1 MEAASHHD
9 TGAGTQDSLPK
20 ALHIENAQT
29 YLDRLIRELHALGN
43 EKKQPLVTVLEYLS
57 QHIRVTREEI
67 GALKPGGDGD
77 FLSSTAD
84 ELEEI
89 VAETAKAANEIMG
102 AAESVEAVA
111 LGTDAK
117 TREALQ
123 AAATRI
129 YEASAFQDITGQR
142 ITKVVRALQ
151 HIESRIEA
159 LASACGEALSRSSGG
174 ESPKGDAAFLNG
186 PQLSRAAATQSE
198 IDSLFDS
205 LDVAP

>member
-1 MEAASHHD
+1 MTD
-9 TGAGTQDSLPK
+9 TDK
-20 ALHIENAQT
+20 NALGLQIDNAQD

-57 QHIRVTREEI
+57 HHIRVTREEI
-67 GALKPGGDGD
+67 GALKLSDSGD

-84 ELEEI
+84 ELEE
-89 VAETAKAANEIMG
+89 VVEETARAANEIMG
-102 AAESVEAVA
+102 AAEAIEAVA
-111 LGTDAK
+111 AGTDPK

-123 AAATRI
+123 AATTRI

-142 ITKVVRALQ
+142 ITKVVRAFQ
-151 HIESRIEA
+151 HIETRIEA
-159 LASACGEALSRSSGG
+159 LAQACGEALSQSGTR
-174 ESPKGDAAFLNG
+174 EAPKGDAALLNG

-205 LDVAP
+205 LDTVS

>member
-1 MEAASHHD
+1 MSTSD
-9 TGAGTQDSLPK
+9 NQTP
-20 ALHIENAQT
+20 ALHIDNAQG
-29 YLDRLIRELHALGN
+29 YLDRIIRELHALGN

-57 QHIRVTREEI
+57 QHIRLTREEI
-67 GALKPGGDGD
+67 GALKPGGEN

-89 VAETAKAANEIMG
+89 VG

-111 LGTDAK
+111 VGTDPK

-123 AAATRI
+123 MAATRI

-159 LASACGEALSRSSGG
+159 LTRACGDALAKSGHAEVPRSD
-174 ESPKGDAAFLNG
+174 DALLNG
-186 PQLSRAAATQSE
+186 PQLSKNAATQSE

-205 LDVAP
+205 MDMPA

>member
-1 MEAASHHD
+1 M
-9 TGAGTQDSLPK
+9 TGATQKP
-20 ALHIENAQT
+20 LHIDNAQG

-57 QHIRVTREEI
+57 EHIRVTREEI

-77 FLSSTAD
+77 FLASTAD

-89 VAETAKAANEIMG
+89 VAETARAANEIMG

-111 LGTDAK
+111 LNTDAQ

-159 LASACGEALSRSSGG
+159 LASACGDALSKSNNVDA
-174 ESPKGDAAFLNG
+174 PKGDAALLNG
-186 PQLSRAAATQSE
+186 PQLSRSAATQSE

-205 LDVAP
+205 LDA

>member
-1 MEAASHHD
+1 METEHRVANAAH
-9 TGAGTQDSLPK
+9 AQDALPK
-20 ALHIENAQT
+20 ALHIDNAQT

-67 GALKPGGDGD
+67 GALKPGSGGDV
-77 FLSSTAD
+77 LSSTAD

-89 VAETAKAANEIMG
+89 VAETARAANEIMG
-102 AAESVEAVA
+102 AAETVEAIAV
-111 LGTDAK
+111 GTDAK
-117 TREALQ
+117 TRDALQ
-123 AAATRI
+123 AATTRI

-151 HIESRIEA
+151 HIETRIEA
-159 LASACGEALSRSSGG
+159 LATACGEALSQPKSS
-174 ESPKGDAAFLNG
+174 ESPKGDAALLNG

-205 LDVAP
+205 LEFPS

>member
-1 MEAASHHD
+1 METHPD
-9 TGAGTQDSLPK
+9 TVAGNQDPLPK
-20 ALHIENAQT
+20 TLHIENAQT
-29 YLDRLIRELHALGN
+29 YLDRLIRELHALGD

-67 GALKPGGDGD
+67 GALKPGSDGD

-89 VAETAKAANEIMG
+89 VAETARAANEIMG

-111 LGTDAK
+111 AGTDAR

-159 LASACGEALSRSSGG
+159 LASACGEALSQSKTG
-174 ESPKGDAAFLNG
+174 EPARGDAALLNG

-205 LDVAP
+205 LDVTP

>member
-1 MEAASHHD
+1 MTD
-9 TGAGTQDSLPK
+9 TDK
-20 ALHIENAQT
+20 NALGLQIDNAQD

-57 QHIRVTREEI
+57 HHIHVTREEI
-67 GALKPGGDGD
+67 GALKLSDSGD

-84 ELEEI
+84 ELEE
-89 VAETAKAANEIMG
+89 VVEETARAANEIMA
-102 AAESVEAVA
+102 AAEAIEAVA
-111 LGTDAK
+111 AGTDPK

-123 AAATRI
+123 AATTRI

-142 ITKVVRALQ
+142 ITKVVRAFQ
-151 HIESRIEA
+151 HIETRIEA
-159 LASACGEALSRSSGG
+159 LAQACGEALSQSGTR
-174 ESPKGDAAFLNG
+174 EPLKGDAALLNG

-205 LDVAP
+205 LDTVS

>member
-1 MEAASHHD
+1 METASHPGD
-9 TGAGTQDSLPK
+9 ATDKQDAPSNS
-20 ALHIENAQT
+20 LHIENAQT

-57 QHIRVTREEI
+57 HHIRITREEI

-89 VAETAKAANEIMG
+89 VAETARAANEIMG
-102 AAESVEAVA
+102 AAESVEAIA
-111 LGTDAK
+111 AGTDEK

-151 HIESRIEA
+151 HIETRIEA
-159 LASACGEALSRSSGG
+159 LASACGDALSQSKTGV
-174 ESPKGDAAFLNG
+174 SPKGDALLLNG
-186 PQLSRAAATQSE
+186 PQLSRTAATQSE
-198 IDSLFDS
+198 IDSLFES
-205 LDVAP
+205 LDAS

>member
-1 MEAASHHD
+1 M
-9 TGAGTQDSLPK
+9 TGETAK
-20 ALHIENAQT
+20 ALHIDNAQG

-57 QHIRVTREEI
+57 HHIRVTREEI
-67 GALKPGGDGD
+67 GALRPGGEGD

-89 VAETAKAANEIMG
+89 VAETARAANEIMG

-111 LGTDAK
+111 VGTDAK

-151 HIESRIEA
+151 HIESRIET
-159 LASACGEALSRSSGG
+159 LASACGDALAKSGG
-174 ESPKGDAAFLNG
+174 QAAAKGDAALLNG

-205 LDVAP
+205 LDA

>member
-1 MEAASHHD
+1 MGTANQPCDGPAAFNSPSK
-9 TGAGTQDSLPK
+9 T
-20 ALHIENAQT
+20 LHIENAQG
-29 YLDRLIRELHALGN
+29 YLDRLIRELHALGD

-57 QHIRVTREEI
+57 QHIRITRTEI
-67 GALKPGGDGD
+67 SALKPGSEGD

-84 ELEEI
+84 QLEEI

-102 AAESVEAVA
+102 AAESVEAIA
-111 LGTDAK
+111 LNTDAK

-151 HIESRIEA
+151 HIENRIEA
-159 LASACGEALSRSSGG
+159 LASACGEALSQSAASA
-174 ESPKGDAAFLNG
+174 SPQGDAALLNG
-186 PQLSRAAATQSE
+186 PQLSGSAATQSE

-205 LDVAP
+205 LDVSS

>member
-1 MEAASHHD
+1 MSTSD
-9 TGAGTQDSLPK
+9 NQTP
-20 ALHIENAQT
+20 ALHIDNAQG
-29 YLDRLIRELHALGN
+29 YLDRIIRELHALGN

-57 QHIRVTREEI
+57 QHIRLTREEI
-67 GALKPGGDGD
+67 GALKPGGEN

-89 VAETAKAANEIMG
+89 VAETGRAANEIMG

-111 LGTDAK
+111 VGTDPK

-123 AAATRI
+123 MAATRI

-159 LASACGEALSRSSGG
+159 LTRACGDALAKSGHAEAPRSD
-174 ESPKGDAAFLNG
+174 DALLNG
-186 PQLSRAAATQSE
+186 PQLSKNAATQSE

-205 LDVAP
+205 MDMPA

>member
-1 MEAASHHD
+1 MTTATRPDA
-9 TGAGTQDSLPK
+9 LPK
-20 ALHIENAQT
+20 ALHIDNAQG

-57 QHIRVTREEI
+57 DHIRVTREEI
-67 GALKPGGDGD
+67 GALRPGSDGD

-89 VAETAKAANEIMG
+89 VAETARAANEIMG

-111 LGTDAK
+111 LNTDAK

-151 HIESRIEA
+151 HIEGRIEA
-159 LASACGEALSRSSGG
+159 LASACGDALSKSNGT
-174 ESPKGDAAFLNG
+174 EAAKGDAALLNG

-205 LDVAP
+205 LDA